1 MTATNI
7 KDVSDH
13 IKKMRF
19 RRKVFGGVDE
29 RDVWRQIKLLDDD
42 YRNLYRIL
50 CEEYQKNIE
59 LMKQRSN
66 GEVKARQ

>member
-66 GEVKARQ
+66 GEVKTRQ

>member
-13 IKKMRF
+13 IKKMKF

>member
-13 IKKMRF
+13 IKKMKF

-66 GEVKARQ
+66 GEVKTRQ